1 MALLQGAAKIVNQE
15 MLILV
20 QRRPN
25 YLVESK
31 KNVEGLSFKVTM
43 DLLEHCDVFLQ
54 FAYLRGCWSLQH
66 RFTISLRQIF

>member
-20 QRRPN
+20 QPRPN

-31 KNVEGLSFKVTM
+31 NFEGLSFKVTM
-43 DLLEHCDVFLQ
+43 DLLEHCDIFLQ
-54 FAYLRGCWSLQH
+54 FVYLRGGCSPQL
-66 RFTISLRQIF
+66 RFTISLLQRF